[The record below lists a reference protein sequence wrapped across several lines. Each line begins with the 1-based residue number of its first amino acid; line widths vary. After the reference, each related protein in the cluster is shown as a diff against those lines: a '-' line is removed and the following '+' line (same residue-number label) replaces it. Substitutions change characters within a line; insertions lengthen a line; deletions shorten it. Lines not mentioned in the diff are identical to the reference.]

1 MAAEPS
7 KAEQPVIGVRPVVQD
22 KALNGAAAAKPD
34 AFAPLRE
41 FVEQMVKDAREEGR
55 KAGVVEGRVLGLR
68 RACTLLG
75 IAMSKLSVDD
85 RNKLAGALED
95 VEHELVK

>member
-1 MAAEPS
+1 MAATKTEPQTS
-7 KAEQPVIGVRPVVQD
+7 VVMKTVQAEQPAVPPP
-22 KALNGAAAAKPD
+22 AAKPD
-34 AFAPLRE
+34 PFAPLRAV
-41 FVEQMVKDAREEGR
+41 VEQMVKDAREEGR
-55 KAGVVEGRVLGLR
+55 KAGVSEGRVQGLR

-95 VEHELVK
+95 VEVELTK